1 MNECLKASHHWGI
14 QCYDILKLYVNEL
27 KEEHITNDFALQ
39 SFYVFYNHKRV
50 MLERI
55 KIIGQKYDLYNIDMH
70 LKNFNEL
77 CILSN
82 KAMLKYIKSTMKANN
97 ENSCNSLL
105 KSIDELYELDK
116 NYISL
121 LLEDLL
127 KLM

>member
-1 MNECLKASHHWGI
+1 
-14 QCYDILKLYVNEL
+14 
-27 KEEHITNDFALQ
+27 
-39 SFYVFYNHKRV
+39 